1 MTGLLGKIIPGPVG
15 WGLQLLGAG
24 KSLAGKAFAWVTKST
39 VHILIVALVA
49 VAVWGWLGHRSAA
62 KWHRVADSTE
72 IARKADRREYHAA
85 QKEAEAAQIAA
96 NLATEDHYGAIA
108 EEADNAYQ
116 TALNDARGL
125 AGAYASRMRVTAA
138 CRPARVAGAA
148 AEDGAP
154 EDRDGTS
161 GGPDMVAVSRED
173 FTTLTDNTIRLQA
186 VHDWG
191 QSLVKDG
198 LALPEVGF

>member
-24 KSLAGKAFAWVTKST
+24 KSLVGKAFAWGTKSAT
-39 VHILIVALVA
+39 HILIVALVA
-49 VAVWGWLGHRSAA
+49 ATVWGWLGHRSAA

-72 IARKADRREYHAA
+72 IARKADRREYRAA
-85 QKEAEAAQIAA
+85 QVQAEAAQIAA
-96 NLATEDHYGAIA
+96 NLATEAA
-108 EEADNAYQ
+108 TARKARKADYDYQ
-116 TALNDARGL
+116 AALNDARGL

-138 CRPARVAGAA
+138 CRPARVAGAP
-148 AEDGAP
+148 AEDGPAP
-154 EDRDGTS
+154 GGDGPGDGT
-161 GGPDMVAVSRED
+161 DMVAVTRED

-198 LALPEVGF
+198 LAMPEVGF

>member
-24 KSLAGKAFAWVTKST
+24 KSLVGKAFAWVTKST
-39 VHILIVALVA
+39 THILIVAIVA

-72 IARKADRREYHAA
+72 IARKADRREYQAA

-96 NLATEDHYGAIA
+96 NLTTEAATARKA
-108 EEADNAYQ
+108 RKADNDYQ

-125 AGAYASRMRVTAA
+125 AGDYASRMRVTAA
-138 CRPARVAGAA
+138 CRPARVASAA

-154 EDRDGTS
+154 PRGYGTS
-161 GGPDMVAVSRED
+161 DGPDMVAVTRDD

-191 QSLVKDG
+191 DALVKDG

>member
-24 KSLAGKAFAWVTKST
+24 KSLVGKAFAWVTKST
-39 VHILIVALVA
+39 THILIVAIVA

-72 IARKADRREYHAA
+72 IARKADRREYQAA

-96 NLATEDHYGAIA
+96 NKATEARYSAIA
-108 EEADNAYQ
+108 KEADNDYQ

-148 AEDGAP
+148 AQDGAP
-154 EDRDGTS
+154 EDRDGPGEDT
-161 GGPDMVAVSRED
+161 DLIAVTRDD

-191 QSLVKDG
+191 QSLIKDG

>member
-24 KSLAGKAFAWVTKST
+24 KSLVGKAFAWVTKST
-39 VHILIVALVA
+39 AHILIVALVA

-72 IARKADRREYHAA
+72 IARKADRREYQAA

-96 NLATEDHYGAIA
+96 NLATEARYSAIA
-108 EEADNAYQ
+108 KETNHDYQ
-116 TALNDARGL
+116 IALGDAQRR
-125 AGAYASRMRVTAA
+125 ASDYISRMRIKTLDRSPRAAFTAA
-138 CRPARVAGAA
+138 TDNGPGVPSDPAANS
-148 AEDGAP
+148 EL
-154 EDRDGTS
+154 
-161 GGPDMVAVSRED
+161 VAVKPDDINACTVDHEYA
-173 FTTLTDNTIRLQA
+173 LGA
-186 VHDWG
+186 YKWG

>member
-1 MTGLLGKIIPGPVG
+1 MTGLLGKITPGPVG

-24 KSLAGKAFAWVTKST
+24 KSLVSKAFAWVTKSAT
-39 VHILIVALVA
+39 HILIVAIVA

-96 NLATEDHYGAIA
+96 NLVTEAATARKA
-108 EEADNAYQ
+108 RKADNDYQ

-161 GGPDMVAVSRED
+161 DGPDLIAVSRED